1 MSATDF
7 VVTIHALERM
17 EERFPDIVETRTD
30 EEVGLFIQSEV
41 HDALDSGRY
50 GPTVPIELAPHGVD
64 RWRQRNPG
72 AYGVW
77 DREKTRGYIVVED
90 QEEGMLVLT
99 VLVGEEREYAM
110 RKLRR
115 LEGH

>member
-17 EERFPDIVETRTD
+17 EERFPEITNTRTD
-30 EEVGLFIQSEV
+30 EEVGIFIQSEV
-41 HDALDSGRY
+41 HDALDSGRHNS
-50 GPTVPIELAPHGVD
+50 TVPIELAPHGGD
-64 RWRQRNPG
+64 SWRQRNPG

-77 DREKTRGYIVVED
+77 NREKTRGYIVVED
-90 QEEGMLVLT
+90 EDEGMLVLT
-99 VLVGEEREYAM
+99 VLVGDEREYAM

-115 LEGH
+115 LVGQ

>member
-1 MSATDF
+1 MSAADF

-17 EERFPDIVETRTD
+17 EERFPAIADERTD
-30 EEVGLFIQSEV
+30 EEVGVFIQSEV
-41 HDALDSGRY
+41 NDALEAGRY
-50 GPTVPIELAPHGVD
+50 GSTVPIELAPHGAD
-64 RWRQRNPG
+64 SWRQRNPG

-90 QEEGMLVLT
+90 PDEGMVVLT

-115 LEGH
+115 LERK